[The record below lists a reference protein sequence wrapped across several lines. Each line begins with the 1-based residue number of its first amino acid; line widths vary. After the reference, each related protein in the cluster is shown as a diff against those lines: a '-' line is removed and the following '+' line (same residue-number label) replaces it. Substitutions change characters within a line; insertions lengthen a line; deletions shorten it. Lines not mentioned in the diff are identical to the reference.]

1 MVKRCI
7 LFATCIGCRKCQ
19 GHERVYCRSTES
31 FCFSDMCI
39 QVQGTCGIWTPD
51 IFGTRGRHSVTSYS
65 WLPSI
70 FAHSVLWERKRACLC
85 SKISAIV
92 VPIVRGMLETAP
104 LFFLEKTVLSSFELL
119 SARIWHL
126 LLGIFEPRSLAGASI
141 ILQVIVCGWR
151 WQEAIGGEPMMILTP
166 TWQAWPTLSRPGLLW
181 GLKRC
186 IQVWI

>member
-7 LFATCIGCRKCQ
+7 LFATCIGCHKCQ

-51 IFGTRGRHSVTSYS
+51 IFGTRGRHSVTIAGYPAYS
-65 WLPSI
+65 HILCFESGNGHVC
-70 FAHSVLWERKRACLC
+70 ARKSAQLLYPLCVACWKRLRC
-85 SKISAIV
+85 S
-92 VPIVRGMLETAP
+92 
-104 LFFLEKTVLSSFELL
+104 FLKKHVLSSFELL

-151 WQEAIGGEPMMILTP
+151 WQEAIGGEPTILTP

-181 GLKRC
+181 G
-186 IQVWI
+186 